1 MQTVLL
7 IGKCYSFVVY
17 VVNDDY
23 KNVNAL
29 HELPKKKKIKV
40 LKKNCGFW
48 LYVKL
53 NKREATFNKKK

>member
-29 HELPKKKKIKV
+29 HELPKKKNQSIEKELWFLAI
-40 LKKNCGFW
+40 CEIEQ
-48 LYVKL
+48 
-53 NKREATFNKKK
+53 KRSNF